1 MSIYNIAVLCL
12 ITAPVAMVI
21 VSIFNMIFRVRF
33 YPLSLYLLAG
43 LATGCIVRFCIS
55 RRNLLLFSQH
65 AVDICAKSKYTLSN
79 GRQYNF
85 FLSPL
90 GSSLVS
96 SDNWKTC
103 HMTGELFF
111 CSAQEKLKNEINH
124 ALREK

>member
-21 VSIFNMIFRVRF
+21 VSILNRIFRVRF
-33 YPLSLYLLAG
+33 YPLSFYLVAG

-55 RRNLLLFSQH
+55 CRNLLLFSQH
-65 AVDICAKSKYTLSN
+65 VADICAKSKYTLSN

-103 HMTGELFF
+103 HMTGNFF
-111 CSAQEKLKNEINH
+111 CFYTKKLKNKINH